1 MTSWGRNSGPRA
13 RDEPPLGGEA
23 LSRGLLPGE
32 RSLRHVRRT
41 RLAVISALAAWS
53 AGAWALT
60 LGVGSSAQWIP
71 LDLRSLNTFV
81 RLANGTVAFVNER
94 VTGDPVP
101 ALPELRQ
108 GVGLRLGEDLGGAF
122 RVGASVGVA
131 GAETRVQGAWSQGGT
146 SHPVEIA
153 LGVGFVALGLDL
165 GLTVA
170 DLLTVTLSAGWG
182 QVRVGYRCRFPRTLP
197 TDWSLPFLPKD
208 GERTYTT
215 SGFVGS
221 LAVGASLPLGRGVR
235 AGVEVGFRF
244 APLGIPR
251 AGGAVLDLNADGL
264 GDPVSF
270 SGVWLGVAL
279 RVDLDLGGDVR

>member
-1 MTSWGRNSGPRA
+1 MVP
-13 RDEPPLGGEA
+13 
-23 LSRGLLPGE
+23 
-32 RSLRHVRRT
+32 V
-41 RLAVISALAAWS
+41 LAAWG

-60 LGVGSSAQWIP
+60 LGVGSSAQWLS

-122 RVGASVGVA
+122 RLGASVGVA
-131 GAETRVQGAWSQGGT
+131 GAGARVQGAWSQGGT

-153 LGVGFVALGLDL
+153 LDVGFVGLGLDL
-165 GLTVA
+165 RLTLA
-170 DLLTVTLSAGWG
+170 DLLGVTLSAGWG
-182 QVRVGYRCRFPRTLP
+182 QVRVGYRCVFPRTLP
-197 TDWSLPFLPKD
+197 TDWSLPFVPKTE
-208 GERTYTT
+208 ERTYVAG
-215 SGFVGS
+215 GFVGS
-221 LAVGASLPLGRGVR
+221 LALGAWLPLGGGVR

-251 AGGAVLDLNADGL
+251 AGGAVLDLNSDGL